1 MLKQLVEKLQYQ
13 WVKLTQTKPNKRHAR
28 DLQAFQ
34 AGYRW
39 ASEEYKR
46 HGLVELIHRHLHGR
60 NDPFDRG
67 ASKWL
72 ADNKLPDEIEINH
85 PEEWQ

>member
-1 MLKQLVEKLQYQ
+1 MFKQLVEKLQYQ
-13 WVKLTQTKPNKRHAR
+13 WIKTTQAKPNKHHAR

-46 HGLVELIHRHLHGR
+46 HGLVELIHKHLQ
-60 NDPFDRG
+60 DKYEPFDRG
-67 ASKWL
+67 ARKWL
-72 ADNKLPDEIEINH
+72 TDNKLPADED
-85 PEEWQ
+85 